1 MVASAA
7 ALIGAHGVNA
17 TSFSDVLDDSG
28 APRGSI
34 YHHFPGGKRQ
44 LAEDAMAWTREQVL
58 AYQRSCRATSAPG
71 VVEHFV
77 ALFRQAMVASECRA
91 GCPVAGVIVDTYSG
105 EDGLLKV
112 GRESFRSWIG
122 LLSRQLVN
130 TGVPPKAAR
139 SLAMTTLA
147 SVEGALVLC
156 RAEGTVRP
164 LDSVEHQLSDLARS
178 LVGPRAAPRAASTI
192 RVRRTR
198 GSPPGPSARTPRTG
212 TTA

>member
-7 ALIGAHGVNA
+7 ALIGAHGVTA

-58 AYQRSCRATSAPG
+58 AYQSSCRATSAPG

-77 ALFRQAMVASECRA
+77 ALFRQAMVSSECHA

-105 EDGLLKV
+105 EDGLLKA
-112 GRESFRSWIG
+112 GRETFRSWIG
-122 LLSRQLVN
+122 LLARQLVSA
-130 TGVPPKAAR
+130 GVPPRAAR

-156 RAEGTVRP
+156 RAEGSVRP

-178 LVGPRAAPRAASTI
+178 LAGPRATPRAVSTD

-198 GSPPGPSARTPRTG
+198 GSPRGPSARTPRTG